1 MRDLDEAYSAE
12 PLKGIENDKR
22 NTYIVV
28 IIIALVTIS
37 YLYFSPTTVHKEME
51 GLVYS
56 FDSDFERKT
65 QMVISGNSNRNVFSR
80 DSFIGELVVDDDLS
94 YDVEL
99 YYDGGKLFG
108 TITTFGKDAMLKSV
122 GSVMATK
129 ELEYIWI
136 TLNDINE
143 KYGIQ
148 EGYIF
153 SPADSKEE
161 ANNLIKKELMKVTQ

>member
-1 MRDLDEAYSAE
+1 MT
-12 PLKGIENDKR
+12 KR
-22 NTYIVV
+22 NTYIIV
-28 IIIALVTIS
+28 IIIVLITTA

-51 GLVYS
+51 GLIYS
-56 FDSDFERKT
+56 FNSNFEKKT
-65 QMVISGNSNRNVFSR
+65 QIVIAGKSNRNVFSR
-80 DSFIGELVVDDDLS
+80 DSFIGQLVVDDDLS
-94 YDVEL
+94 YDIEL
-99 YYDGGKLFG
+99 YYEDGKLFG
-108 TITTFGKDAMLKSV
+108 TITTFSEDAMLNSV

-129 ELEYIWI
+129 KLDYIWI

-161 ANNLIKKELMKVTQ
+161 ANELIKKELMKITQSSHIL